1 MAKKTDAPEL
11 LKDRL
16 RGRSERLIELVRT
29 RKFGLIT
36 AGVLGIAV
44 IAIIVSGPPE
54 ESSEPA
60 QIVAAPS
67 DLLTSNE
74 GAGLNL
80 PLYDV
85 LAGVQEPDRP
95 AGAGAGSRR
104 VALKLGGPKL
114 LKRPRDI
121 TITPGALAMAV
132 LLTGASNGPVTA
144 ALTEGLTINGEEL
157 IEPGATLL
165 GTGQSSEERLFI
177 RFDKVVF
184 KDGSMQGIQA
194 DAADSSDKTPGLKGS
209 KVGQYALR
217 LGGSVGLNFVSGLA
231 DGLQEKEVQGPAVV
245 NKSTVKNAMLNGA
258 SRAALDQSREMMTS
272 LKNNKPIIEVPE
284 GTPIYI
290 LFGKEGG

>member
-1 MAKKTDAPEL
+1 MGKNTDTAKL

-16 RGRSERLIELVRT
+16 RSRSERLMELIRT
-29 RKFGLIT
+29 RKFGLIV
-36 AGVLGIAV
+36 AGVLGV
-44 IAIIVSGPPE
+44 VVVAIIVSGPPE

-60 QIVAAPS
+60 QTVAAPN
-67 DLLTSNE
+67 DGVSNDSP
-74 GAGLNL
+74 GLNL

-85 LAGVQEPDRP
+85 LAGTQEADRP
-95 AGAGAGSRR
+95 VNGRNRGT
-104 VALKLGGPKL
+104 VIKLSGPKL

-121 TITPGALAMAV
+121 AITPGALAMAA
-132 LLTGASNGPVTA
+132 LATGASNGPVKA
-144 ALTEGLTINGEEL
+144 ILTEGLTIGGEEL
-157 IEPGATLL
+157 IEPQAVLL

-177 RFDKVVF
+177 HFDKVVF
-184 KDGSMQGIQA
+184 RDGSMAAIQA

-245 NKSTVKNAMLNGA
+245 SKSTVKNAMLNGA
-258 SRAALDQSREMMTS
+258 SRAALDQAREMTTS
-272 LKNNKPIIEVPE
+272 LKNDKPIIEVPD
-284 GTPIYI
+284 GTPIYV

>member
-1 MAKKTDAPEL
+1 MGKSTDTPKL

-16 RGRSERLIELVRT
+16 RSRSERLMELMRT
-29 RKFGLIT
+29 RKFGLIV
-36 AGVLGIAV
+36 AGVLGIVV
-44 IAIIVSGPPE
+44 IAVIVSGPPE

-60 QIVAAPS
+60 QSMAAPNDITPS
-67 DLLTSNE
+67 HDS
-74 GAGLNL
+74 GGLNL

-85 LAGVQEPDRP
+85 LAGAQEADRP
-95 AGAGAGSRR
+95 AAATSRG
-104 VALKLGGPKL
+104 VPIKLSGPKL

-121 TITPGALAMAV
+121 SITPGALAMAA
-132 LLTGASNGPVTA
+132 LATGASNGPVKA
-144 ALTEGLTINGEEL
+144 ILTDGLTVGGEEL
-157 IEPGATLL
+157 IEPQAVLL

-184 KDGSMQGIQA
+184 KDGSMAAIQA

-272 LKNNKPIIEVPE
+272 LKNDKPIIEVPE
-284 GTPIYI
+284 GTPIYV

>member
-1 MAKKTDAPEL
+1 MAKNTDVPKL

-16 RGRSERLIELVRT
+16 RSRSERLLELVRT

-36 AGVLGIAV
+36 AGVLGMAIV
-44 IAIIVSGPPE
+44 AIIVSGPPE

-60 QIVAAPS
+60 PGIAAPS
-67 DLLTSNE
+67 DLGTSNE
-74 GAGLNL
+74 HVGLNL

-85 LAGVQEPDRP
+85 LAGVQEADRTT
-95 AGAGAGSRR
+95 GSGTGYRR
-104 VALKLGGPKL
+104 VALKLNGPKL

-121 TITPGALAMAV
+121 AITPGALAMAV
-132 LLTGASNGPVTA
+132 LVTGASNGPVKA
-144 ALTEGLTINGEEL
+144 ALSDGLTINGEEL
-157 IEPGATLL
+157 IEPGAVLL

-209 KVGQYALR
+209 KVGQYALS

-272 LKNNKPIIEVPE
+272 LKNNKPIIEVTE
-284 GTPIYI
+284 GTPIYV
-290 LFGKEGG
+290 LFGKDGG